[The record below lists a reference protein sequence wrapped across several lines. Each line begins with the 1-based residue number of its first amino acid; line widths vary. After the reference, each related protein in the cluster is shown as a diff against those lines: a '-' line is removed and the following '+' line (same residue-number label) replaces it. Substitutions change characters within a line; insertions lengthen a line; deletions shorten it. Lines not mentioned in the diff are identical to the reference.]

1 MKVLNK
7 PARVLLLI
15 FICISLFNLTYS
27 QNPLKEFRFQN
38 DKKSSITLPFK
49 LINNLIVIQV
59 SINNSD
65 SLNFILDTG
74 VTTSILTD
82 IEGIDSIILNYVREI
97 NLRGLGKGDDIKAIH
112 SYGNEIGIGE
122 LIGRNQDIFILND
135 AKLKLSTKLGFPVHG
150 ILGFTV
156 FSNYIVY
163 INYDRMLI
171 TFYKSDKF
179 KYSGKYRRFK
189 TLQFTFHDSKPYINL
204 EMIDHLGKSFI
215 IKLLMDTGASHTIWL
230 DPGSMISGLKIPEKT
245 TLTYLGT
252 GLNGDIYGHLG
263 RMSKVILDGSVLN
276 DVIISFP
283 DSSSISKILG
293 SDGRNGSVGSE
304 ILKRFNM
311 LIDFPN
317 NKLLIKP
324 NSHFHNSFNQNMS
337 GMELITPIPEYRHY
351 VISEVRA
358 NSPADKA
365 GLRAGDIIEMIN
377 YIRTIRFSLS
387 EIYEIFQ
394 SSPGKKLIIQYQRDG
409 KYFTTSLKLEKYI

>member
-7 PARVLLLI
+7 PARLLLLI
-15 FICISLFNLTYS
+15 SICSSLFNLTYS
-27 QNPLKEFRFQN
+27 QNPLKEFRFKN
-38 DKKSSITLPFK
+38 DKKSSFTLPFK
-49 LINNLIVIQV
+49 LINNLMVIPV

-97 NLRGLGKGDDIKAIH
+97 NLRGLGKGEDIKAIH

-122 LIGRNQDIFILND
+122 LIGRNQDIFVLND
-135 AKLKLSTKLGFPVHG
+135 ANLKLSSKLGFPVHG

-156 FSNYIVY
+156 FSNFIVY
-163 INYDRMLI
+163 INYDRKLI
-171 TFYKSDKF
+171 KFYKSDEF
-179 KYSGKYRRFK
+179 KDSRKYRKFK

-204 EMIDHLGKSFI
+204 EMIDYLGKSYL

-230 DPGSMISGLKIPEKT
+230 DPGSKINGLKIPEKT
-245 TLTYLGT
+245 TLTYLGS
-252 GLNGDIYGHLG
+252 GLNGDIYGYLG
-263 RMSKVILDGSVLN
+263 RMPKVILEGN
-276 DVIISFP
+276 AMNNVIISFP
-283 DSSSISKILG
+283 DSLSIAKILG
-293 SDGRNGSVGSE
+293 SEGRNGSIGSE

-311 LIDFPN
+311 LIDYPN

-324 NSHFHNSFNQNMS
+324 NSHFHNNFNQNLS
-337 GMELITPIPEYRHY
+337 GMELITPMPEYRY
-351 VISEVRA
+351 YIIYKVRE

-377 YIRTIRFSLS
+377 YVRTVGFSLS